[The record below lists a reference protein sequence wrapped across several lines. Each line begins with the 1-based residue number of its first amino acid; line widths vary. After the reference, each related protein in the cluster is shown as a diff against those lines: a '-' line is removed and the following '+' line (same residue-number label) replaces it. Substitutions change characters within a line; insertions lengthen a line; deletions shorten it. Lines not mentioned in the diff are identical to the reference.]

1 MVIHNQKPNK
11 IILALRRG
19 LIKVNLLY
27 DPDLF
32 LNNRLSGFRPR
43 RSGVPFSKNYI
54 KLSRL
59 VRVIGFTTSASLLL
73 LTLLSVFP
81 IVKNSDTAE
90 ATVTPATTTLT
101 MTSSSTTA
109 SVDVTPTSSNGTF
122 ATSAA
127 ADEVAFTVTTNNVTG
142 YNLTI
147 AGSDNTRQL
156 NNTDASATLD
166 SITAATDQAT
176 FTTGAAATYSNKWGY
191 KPSMYNSV
199 ANTDYLQAPTTTAET
214 LNQTTSA
221 NTTADTYTI
230 GLGARVDYTKPVGT
244 YTNTFVIEAVAN
256 NVAYQI
262 NYLDNS
268 GATVTGLP
276 AAEGSQVATASA
288 FTLDTSTPTRTGYT
302 FQGWCYGTADYTT
315 NPTGCTG
322 TTYQAGD
329 NFVFTSYSST
339 STNTA
344 NLYAMWKADS
354 YTLRINF
361 ADSNISS
368 VQVRT
373 AWSTGGTLK
382 GTVSSSGGYV
392 SGLAQ
397 GTTYY
402 LYPTYSTNYGISS
415 WSASA
420 GTLSSTT
427 LNNPS
432 FRLYSGTTA
441 TVTITSKSCTST
453 APTSSTYMQSYTA
466 NLCEGIS
473 GSLKDR
479 RDDQVYTVAKIN
491 GMLWMTRN
499 LAIGCTG
506 TTAYGGARVAR
517 SLNSTYSNVSSAWS
531 TSSAGALTDG
541 NSYDTPRMQC
551 DSTYGAWYNYAATT
565 AGTITGSSNT
575 SAQTYDICPKGWR
588 LPTNSEQSGITS
600 YSSAYY
606 PVTGGRYSNGSLR
619 DTGYGY
625 WWSSTSYTASS
636 RYSLWSGSSL
646 NTGYYPRYG
655 GFYVRC
661 IRSS

>member
-1 MVIHNQKPNK
+1 MVIHNQKHSK

-32 LNNRLSGFRPR
+32 LNNHLSGFRPR

-54 KLSRL
+54 KYNRF
-59 VRVIGFTTSASLLL
+59 VRIIGFTTSISLLL
-73 LTLLSVFP
+73 LTLLSIFP
-81 IVKNSDTAE
+81 IIKTNDDAE

-109 SVDVTPTSSNGTF
+109 SVDVKPMSSNGTF

-147 AGSDNTRQL
+147 AGSDNTRRL
-156 NNTDASATLD
+156 NNADASATLD
-166 SITAATDQAT
+166 SITAATDQTT

-191 KPSMYNSV
+191 KPSMYNSA

-268 GATVTGLP
+268 GGTVTGLP
-276 AAEGSQVATASA
+276 AAEGSQVSTASA
-288 FTLDTSTPTRTGYT
+288 FTLASGTPSRTGYT
-302 FQGWCYGTADYTT
+302 FQGWCYGTADYTA

-322 TTYQAGD
+322 TTYQASD

-344 NLYAMWKADS
+344 NLYAMWNLDKLYIQDYTKATCQTDAAS
-354 YTLRINF
+354 GNVTVTDKRDNNDYTVRYINGNCWMTQNLRYQG
-361 ADSNISS
+361 DT
-368 VQVRT
+368 VG
-373 AWSTGGTLK
+373 ST
-382 GTVSSSGGYV
+382 
-392 SGLAQ
+392 
-397 GTTYY
+397 
-402 LYPTYSTNYGISS
+402 
-415 WSASA
+415 
-420 GTLSSTT
+420 STT
-427 LNNPS
+427 STWYLKS
-432 FRLYSGTTA
+432 A
-441 TVTITSKSCTST
+441 T
-453 APTSSTYMQSYTA
+453 
-466 NLCEGIS
+466 
-473 GSLKDR
+473 
-479 RDDQVYTVAKIN
+479 
-491 GMLWMTRN
+491 
-499 LAIGCTG
+499 
-506 TTAYGGARVAR
+506 
-517 SLNSTYSNVSSAWS
+517 SNVSADTTMSMTTGDTYYAAMFHDS
-531 TSSAGALTDG
+531 G
-541 NSYDTPRMQC
+541 NT
-551 DSTYGAWYNYAATT
+551 TTGVWYNYAA
-565 AGTITGSSNT
+565 ASAMTITGSSNT

-600 YSSAYY
+600 YASAYA
-606 PVTGGRYSNGSLR
+606 PVTGGYYSAGAPAS
-619 DTGYGY
+619 TGYGY
-625 WWSSTSYTASS
+625 WWSSTSSS
-636 RYSLWSGSSL
+636 GANRYNLRWDGSSFYTYY
-646 NTGYYPRYG
+646 NGGYRDR

-661 IRSS
+661 VRST